1 MLKSNSGL
9 PALLDLSYNSS
20 LYVQKN
26 CKYVHILFKE
36 RRKLESED
44 REELSLA
51 VSVQNNINLGRMGFL
66 CSHIVHRDEVI

>member
-9 PALLDLSYNSS
+9 PALLDLSYNSP

-44 REELSLA
+44 R
-51 VSVQNNINLGRMGFL
+51 
-66 CSHIVHRDEVI
+66 